1 MCNRLF
7 LSIPGLMLAFSALA
21 QDAAPAPPAA
31 TEPSA
36 AAPAAVAEASPAPA
50 AAVPAVVGPG
60 DPVAGQAKAMVCAA
74 CHGMDGNA
82 VDPQYPKLA
91 AQHEHYIA
99 RQLALFKS
107 GERVNAIMMAFAVG
121 LQPQDMRDI
130 GAWYASQ
137 KASVGV
143 ASDELI
149 PGREETFKARG
160 QRLFRGGDPARGIP
174 ACMACHGP
182 AGTGNPGSAYPHL
195 GGQHTNYTKA
205 KLIAFRGGE
214 AWGRD
219 ANANQIMTMIAANL
233 DDDDIEA
240 LSSYIEGLHQAP
252 PAAESAAA
260 R

>member
-1 MCNRLF
+1 MRNRLF
-7 LSIPGLMLAFSALA
+7 LSISGLVLAFSVSA
-21 QDAAPAPPAA
+21 QEAAPPPAEAGEAVAA
-31 TEPSA
+31 TP
-36 AAPAAVAEASPAPA
+36 APAEAVPAPA
-50 AAVPAVVGPG
+50 AAPVAVGPG
-60 DPVAGQAKAMVCAA
+60 DPAAGQAKAMVCAA
-74 CHGMDGNA
+74 CHGMDGNSI
-82 VDPQYPKLA
+82 DPQYPKLGG
-91 AQHEHYIA
+91 QHEHYTA

-137 KASVGV
+137 KPTVGV

-160 QRLFRGGDPARGIP
+160 QRLYRSGDPARGIP

-182 AGTGNPGSAYPHL
+182 AGLGNPGSAYPL
-195 GGQHTNYTKA
+195 LSGQHTNYTKA
-205 KLIAFRGGE
+205 KLIAFRSGE
-214 AWGRD
+214 VWGRED
-219 ANANQIMTMIAANL
+219 NANQIMTMIAANL

-240 LSSYIEGLHQAP
+240 LSSYIEGLHRAAP
-252 PAAESAAA
+252 AAAESAAA